1 MRTGKTCRYPAQA
14 DRPISRQ
21 MNPKPGRPANPG
33 RTARRARMAAGKI
46 AGHSTSAIARAEGVS
61 RDWAAKELGSSEC
74 RQILASLVNGTLER
88 LAQLYNTTLDTIE
101 AGMKAEK
108 GVVAN
113 GGKLNLGADHY
124 ARLTAAQPFL
134 GVLP

>member
-1 MRTGKTCRYPAQA
+1 
-14 DRPISRQ
+14 
-21 MNPKPGRPANPG
+21 
-33 RTARRARMAAGKI
+33 MAAGKI

-101 AGMKAEK
+101 AGMKADK
-108 GVVAN
+108 VVVAN
-113 GGKLNLGADHY
+113 GCKLNLGADHY
-124 ARLTAAQPFL
+124 ARLTAAKRFMELLTAGRPVPRAPGDSAAPKTITLEELERLIEQNKTEQPL
-134 GVLP
+134 